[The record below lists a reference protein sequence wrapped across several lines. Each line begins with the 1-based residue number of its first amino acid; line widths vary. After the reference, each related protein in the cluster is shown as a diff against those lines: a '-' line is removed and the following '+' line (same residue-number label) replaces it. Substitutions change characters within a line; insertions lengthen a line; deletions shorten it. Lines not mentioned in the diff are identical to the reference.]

1 MAVLAFQRRR
11 QPVPAASA
19 DDLHTTLVRWIED
32 SENFFQAANTRASR
46 DRDYYDGRQWS
57 DQDAKDR
64 LDLGRAVI
72 CVNRIS
78 RKIRFMKGYEAT
90 NRTSAK
96 ALPRTP
102 AHEQAADVITEGL
115 RYVADI
121 ARIDQKFSDAY
132 EYLLIEGIE
141 IVEVTAK
148 TSADGSVD
156 PAVNLIP
163 WDRFVYDPYSRE
175 KDFNDARYLGI
186 SSWFDLDQAIAK
198 WPEQEEMLRAALN
211 DAPNHDIYEDRPK
224 WSVSLISDRPRLR
237 LVQLYFRQDGVWMH
251 AIFCRSGFIEPPAPS
266 LFVDEYGTPECPIL
280 AGCALLNQDNER
292 YGIVREMI
300 DLQDEINVRHS
311 NDIDF
316 SKMRQTVGEKGAVAD
331 VNESK
336 RELQK
341 PNGHVEITRGLRFE
355 VLPTNDLAA
364 NNLQALELARSEIE
378 MVGPNA
384 ALLGKDTRAPSG
396 RAILASQEGG
406 LHELSPFLDCHTDF
420 KERTYRAIWHRIKQ
434 FWQSEKWIRVTDDQD
449 KPKFIG
455 LNVPVTYGQ
464 LLAQQNGGQIPPEAQ
479 LRYGPMLQQPV
490 TTANQISYLDMDIVI
505 SEVAHS
511 AVVQQEQFDN
521 LVEMAKL
528 AGTSGQA
535 IPFEA
540 LIEASALRDKDKILK
555 RLEESKQQSGQQQA
569 MQAEALAKKLASE
582 IENNLASARQKD
594 ADALAKTI
602 AAQIQGL
609 QAQTYALLTPPV
621 QPPPAMSMI
630 NASYPGQPAPPAP
643 IGGPSGAALAGP
655 DLPPPGGSIPVG
667 PMGVPMDTVPP
678 EQSLPPGLNP
688 GP

>member
-1 MAVLAFQRRR
+1 MAVVAFQRRR
-11 QPVPAASA
+11 QPAPVESA
-19 DDLHTTLVRWIED
+19 DDLHTTLVRWIES
-32 SENFFQAANTRASR
+32 SEDYFQEANEFASR
-46 DRDYYDGRQWS
+46 DRNYYDGRQWNE
-57 DQDAKDR
+57 QDAQER

-102 AHEQAADVITEGL
+102 AHEQAADVVTEGL
-115 RYVADI
+115 RYVADLT
-121 ARIDQKFSDAY
+121 RIDQKFSDAY
-132 EYLLIEGIE
+132 EFLLIEGIE

-148 TSADGSVD
+148 TAGDDSID
-156 PAVNLIP
+156 PTVNLIP

-175 KDFNDARYLGI
+175 KDFSDARYLGI

-198 WPEQEEMLRAALN
+198 WPEQEEMLRSAL
-211 DAPNHDIYEDRPK
+211 HDSPQSAIYEDRPQ
-224 WSVSLISDRPRLR
+224 WSVSLLSERPRIR
-237 LVQLYFRQDGVWMH
+237 LVQLYFRLEGIWQH
-251 AIFCRSGFIEPPAPS
+251 AIFCRSGFVEPPAPS
-266 LFVDEYGTPECPIL
+266 VFVDEYGKPECPII
-280 AGCALLNQDNER
+280 AGSALINQDNER

-316 SKMRQTVGEKGAVAD
+316 SKMRQTVGEQGAVAD
-331 VNESK
+331 VNEAK

-355 VLPTNDLAA
+355 VLPTNDLSQ
-364 NNLQALELARSEIE
+364 NNLEALNLARQEIE

-406 LHELSPFLDCHTDF
+406 LHELSPFLDCHKDF

-434 FWQSEKWIRVTDDQD
+434 FWQAEKWIRVTDDQD

-464 LLAQQNGGQIPPEAQ
+464 LLAQQNGGQIPPDAQ
-479 LRYGPMLQQPV
+479 ARYGPMLQQPA
-490 TTANQISYLDMDIVI
+490 TTANPISYLDMDIVI

-528 AGTSGQA
+528 AGASGQV

-540 LIEASALRDKDKILK
+540 LIEASALRDKDKIMK
-555 RLEESKQQSGQQQA
+555 RLEDSKQQAGQQQA

-582 IENNLASARQKD
+582 IETNLASARQKD
-594 ADALAKTI
+594 ADALVKTI
-602 AAQIQGL
+602 QAQLQGL
-609 QAQTYALLTPPV
+609 TAATYTA
-621 QPPPAMSMI
+621 
-630 NASYPGQPAPPAP
+630 
-643 IGGPSGAALAGP
+643 
-655 DLPPPGGSIPVG
+655 
-667 PMGVPMDTVPP
+667 TVPP
-678 EQSLPPGLNP
+678 MAPPQMMMPPPQGPGMPPEMQGAMPPGVPPEMAQGPMPGPQGLPPEQMQ
-688 GP
+688 GPPMGIPPEAQQQGGPPSI